1 MSLLTTNMVRGS
13 VVLLQPTLLV
23 LLLHFFY
30 WFRCHSSNLSGCH
43 HCGLAAYLSGGL
55 PWGNWR
61 PFTLRGLGNP
71 SSPTSFAIGQPTPK
85 NYTVEDTKA
94 QILASR
100 RGKLYDATYA
110 LMLPLESGLGE
121 TSPGDTSLFNLFS
134 GL

>member
-23 LLLHFFY
+23 LLLHLFY
-30 WFRCHSSNLSGCH
+30 WFRCHSSNFSGCH

-55 PWGNWR
+55 PWGNWSS
-61 PFTLRGLGNP
+61 FTLRGLGNP
-71 SSPTSFAIGQPTPK
+71 SSPTNLHPRTKQLVG
-85 NYTVEDTKA
+85 DTKA

-121 TSPGDTSLFNLFS
+121 TSPGDTSLFILIFC
-134 GL
+134 L